1 MNALSSLLHSLS
13 PALAPSPDDDGSGE
27 TLVDDPLRYQS
38 EMFAKET
45 ADLMSRLALQ
55 STVAHMAAVAL
66 QDARADLELQIARL
80 EELGVPLE
88 APEHLKR
95 LASYSPAS
103 RPALSA
109 GAASRSLEAWRVAA
123 GSLADPADAAL
134 DLRDRGANFVS
145 TSF

>member
-80 EELGVPLE
+80 EE
-88 APEHLKR
+88 H
-95 LASYSPAS
+95 
-103 RPALSA
+103 
-109 GAASRSLEAWRVAA
+109 
-123 GSLADPADAAL
+123 
-134 DLRDRGANFVS
+134 S
-145 TSF
+145 TIMG